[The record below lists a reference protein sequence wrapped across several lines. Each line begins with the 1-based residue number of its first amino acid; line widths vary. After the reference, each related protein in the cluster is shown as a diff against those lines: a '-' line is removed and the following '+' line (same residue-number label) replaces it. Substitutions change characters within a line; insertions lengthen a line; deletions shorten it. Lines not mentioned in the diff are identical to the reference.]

1 MNHTAPSVEHLSA
14 WVAKAQELEKLEQRS
29 KGSSAVLIPVIMKE
43 DGYHILYEVRA
54 AKLRTQPGEI
64 CFPGGRIEPGEDP
77 GEAAVREAMEE
88 LLIRRD
94 QIEVVA
100 QLNKNPGPGSIA
112 LYSYIGILHGYEGT
126 WSRAEVEYVF
136 TLPLDWIL
144 THDPK
149 IYQIELTRN
158 IPEDFPFDKVPY
170 GKDYHWRS
178 EYHQI
183 PFYPELQSAPDQTG
197 GPRTERGGMG
207 PEGSGGQKG
216 PAEPI
221 SEGETIPADLPVLWG
236 ATARV
241 TYALAELLKKVP
253 FKDL

>member
-1 MNHTAPSVEHLSA
+1 MSNTAFSVEHLRA
-14 WVAKAQELEKLEQRS
+14 WVEKAQEEEGQERS
-29 KGSSAVLIPVIMKE
+29 KGSSAVLVPVILRE
-43 DGYHILYEVRA
+43 DGYHVLYEVRA

-64 CFPGGRIEPGEDP
+64 CFPGGRIEPGEEP
-77 GEAAVREAMEE
+77 YETAVREAMEE
-88 LLIRRD
+88 LLISRD

-112 LYSYIGILHGYEGT
+112 LYSFIGVLHGYEGT

-136 TLPLDWIL
+136 TIPLDWIL

-149 IYQIELTRN
+149 IYRIELTRN

-170 GKDYHWRS
+170 GKEYHWRK

-183 PFYPELQSAPDQTG
+183 PFYPALLPVPEEEGVQEGMQAEG
-197 GPRTERGGMG
+197 GADRL
-207 PEGSGGQKG
+207 KG
-216 PAEPI
+216 PAEAVV
-221 SEGETIPADLPVLWG
+221 EGESIPQDIPVLWG

-241 TYALAELLKKVP
+241 TYALAELLKKAQP
-253 FKDL
+253 

>member
-1 MNHTAPSVEHLSA
+1 MNHIAPSVEQLSA
-14 WVAKAQELEKLEQRS
+14 WVAKAQELESHEQRL
-29 KGSSAVLIPVIMKE
+29 KGSSAVLIPVILKE
-43 DGYHILYEVRA
+43 DGYHVLYEVRA

-77 GEAAVREAMEE
+77 GETAVREAMEE
-88 LLIRRD
+88 LLISRD

-100 QLNKNPGPGSIA
+100 RLNKNPGPGSVA
-112 LYSYIGILHGYEGT
+112 LYSFIGVLHGYEGT

-136 TLPLDWIL
+136 TLPLNWIL

-158 IPEDFPFDKVPY
+158 IPEDFPYDKVPY
-170 GKDYHWRS
+170 GKDYRWRK

-183 PFYPELQSAPDQTG
+183 PFYPELQTVTSRNGQQT
-197 GPRTERGGMG
+197 E
-207 PEGSGGQKG
+207 ESGGDRKG
-216 PAEPI
+216 PAEPVL
-221 SEGETIPADLPVLWG
+221 EEETIPADLPVLWG

-241 TYALAELLKKVP
+241 TYALAQLLKKVP
-253 FKDL
+253 LKDLC